1 MDGNH
6 FHVVVRSLNDAL
18 DWFARVVSAKPT
30 FKGDRMAVLPFGPID
45 LVLDEGQEETITT
58 IGYSSTDCDADFAT
72 LTARG
77 AAVIE
82 PPEDRTWGVRVAY
95 LKGPGRLVLELEQPL
110 TTVETKPDK
119 ETWDARAWLATAM
132 GCARDDLKVRSID
145 QYGPLETQ
153 VRYELKGEAVARV
166 IVRGPIVPMGV
177 RPGQGH
183 RAISAVVGSGMEDLH
198 SIEIPE
204 SQEVVF

>member
-6 FHVVVRSLNDAL
+6 FHVVVRALDDAL
-18 DWFARVVSAKPT
+18 GWFDRVVGVKPT
-30 FKGDRMAVLPFGPID
+30 FKGGRMAVLSFGPIL
-45 LVLDEGQEETITT
+45 LVLDEGEEESITT
-58 IGYSSTDCDADFAT
+58 IGYSSADCDADFAT

-82 PPEDRTWGVRVAY
+82 PPEDRAWGVRVAY
-95 LKGPGRLVLELEQPL
+95 LQGPGRLVLEIEQPL
-110 TTVETKPDK
+110 AAVETKPAK
-119 ETWDARAWLATAM
+119 ATWDARAWLAGAM
-132 GCARDDLKVRSID
+132 GCARDDLTVRSID
-145 QYGPLETQ
+145 HYGPQETQ

-177 RPGQGH
+177 QPGQGH

-198 SIEIPE
+198 SIDIPE
-204 SQEVVF
+204 SQEVLF